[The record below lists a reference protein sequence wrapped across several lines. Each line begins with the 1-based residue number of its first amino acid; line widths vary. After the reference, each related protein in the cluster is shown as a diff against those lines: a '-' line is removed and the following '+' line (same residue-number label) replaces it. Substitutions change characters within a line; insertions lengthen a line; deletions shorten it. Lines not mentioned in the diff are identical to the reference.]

1 MRWKWGGGRMRTLY
15 ERLKPEYKAML
26 ESEMWKYPTSVNRL
40 TDKLKAEVVWTELT
54 YGEVSM
60 LVTYLNLKSYN
71 PVTIANLFE
80 S

>member
-1 MRWKWGGGRMRTLY
+1 MQGARYMKKLF
-15 ERLKPEYKAML
+15 ERLKPEYKAIL
-26 ESEMWKYPTSVNRL
+26 ESEGVKYPTSVNRL
-40 TDKLKAEVVWTELT
+40 TDKLKSEVVWTELT

-71 PVTIANLFE
+71 PVTISNLFE

>member
-1 MRWKWGGGRMRTLY
+1 MRTLY

-26 ESEMWKYPTSVNRL
+26 ESEGEKYPTSVNRL
-40 TDKLKAEVVWTELT
+40 TDKLKSEAVWTELT

-71 PVTIANLFE
+71 PVTIANLFQ

>member
-1 MRWKWGGGRMRTLY
+1 MRTLF

-26 ESEMWKYPTSVNRL
+26 ESEGVKYPTSVNRL
-40 TDKLKAEVVWTELT
+40 TDKLKSEVVWTELT

-60 LVTYLNLKSYN
+60 LVTYLDLKSYN

>member
-1 MRWKWGGGRMRTLY
+1 MKTLY
-15 ERLKPEYKAML
+15 ERLKQEHKDSLVL
-26 ESEMWKYPTSVNRL
+26 EAEKYPTSVNAII
-40 TDKLKAEVVWTELT
+40 DKLKSEVVWTELT